1 MWLVQAYWG
10 PSLLSSRSPIGFFR
24 DIRLIALFILHALGS
39 IQKWGQFKTIEKWKK
54 SQRLSHYSKCMKRI
68 EMLHFTQ
75 TPNVLAQNVIGHL
88 HDLEEIEWCSI
99 QKGIY
104 GMTLWASQASAA
116 WREVSILNIEF
127 FRKVLSE
134 AMSSLSLNVVNSR
147 NTTILLWRICLHNGR
162 ISMFPAFARCA
173 CAQQKTY
180 APFYRL
186 LSREKSVSWHWHSGL
201 SVHVTPLRHR
211 TVEVDKEWRH
221 CGSTGHPWKA
231 QGSPFS
237 RFNAV
242 TTREDIL
249 NSLK

>member
-1 MWLVQAYWG
+1 MTLRKSNGVASKRY
-10 PSLLSSRSPIGFFR
+10 
-24 DIRLIALFILHALGS
+24 IRYDS
-39 IQKWGQFKTIEKWKK
+39 
-54 SQRLSHYSKCMKRI
+54 
-68 EMLHFTQ
+68 
-75 TPNVLAQNVIGHL
+75 V
-88 HDLEEIEWCSI
+88 
-99 QKGIY
+99 
-104 GMTLWASQASAA
+104 TLWASQTSAA
-116 WREVSILNIEF
+116 WREVNILNIEF

-134 AMSSLSLNVVNSR
+134 AKSSLSLNVVNSR

-162 ISMFPAFARCA
+162 ISMFPASRCA

-186 LSREKSVSWHWHSGL
+186 YRLLSREKSVKIVSWHWHSGL
-201 SVHVTPLRHR
+201 SVHVAPLRHR

-249 NSLK
+249 NIFELR